1 MSNNNKRR
9 GTQFETAVVNYLK
22 EHGKDAIRIA
32 LAHKDLGDV
41 HSGKFCIQCK
51 NHKQM
56 KLSEWIRETEIQ
68 KMESGKEFGV
78 LVVRKRMDTNIGNS
92 YVVMRLRDFVEV
104 M

>member
-1 MSNNNKRR
+1 MSNQRKVR

-22 EHGKDAIRIA
+22 AKGKDAVRVA

-56 KLSEWIRETEIQ
+56 KLSEWIKETEIQ
-68 KMESGKEFGV
+68 RIESGKEFGV
-78 LVVRKRMDTNIGNS
+78 LVIRKRMDTDIGNS
-92 YVVMRLRDFVEV
+92 YVVMRLKDFVEV